1 MAEAV
6 DVAPKLLEQ
15 VRKTFAKG
23 MSSNKILINGTG
35 KINLGN
41 GSFETASRCA
51 EEIGKEL
58 SKAFEKV
65 FTKEALPNGRLYY
78 NIADRVVR
86 PMLETACTESQEL
99 AGKVITQLNAK
110 AKIGL
115 KASFPGINQSRIKG
129 VIDGA
134 SSQELLEDALA
145 YLKTPV
151 VNMMQHSVDDMSRHN
166 ADFQYKSGLAP
177 KLVRHPD
184 NDEKL
189 CDWCEDL
196 AGTYDYPVRDRD
208 IYRRHENCRC
218 VVEFVPVRGGKKQ
231 DIYSKRWKDEDA
243 V

>member
-1 MAEAV
+1 MAEVV
-6 DVAPKLLEQ
+6 DVAPELLEQ

-23 MSSNKILINGTG
+23 VSSNKILTNGAG
-35 KINLGN
+35 KINLGK

-58 SKAFEKV
+58 AKAFEKV
-65 FTKEALPNGRLYY
+65 FTPDALPNGRLYY

-86 PMLETACTESQEL
+86 PMLETGCAESQDL

-115 KASFPGINQSRIKG
+115 KASFPGINQSRIQG
-129 VIDGA
+129 IIDGA

-145 YLKTPV
+145 YLKEPV
-151 VNMMQHSVDDMSRHN
+151 VNIMQHSVDDMSRHN

-177 KLVRHPD
+177 KLVRHAD
-184 NDEKL
+184 ADEKL
-189 CDWCEDL
+189 CDWCADL

-218 VVEFVPVRGGKKQ
+218 VVEFVPGRGSGRQ
-231 DIYSKRWKDEDA
+231 NAWTKRWQT
-243 V
+243 